1 MDSNERKI
9 LAFTSFGHFFTHL
22 YMLIF
27 PVLLLP
33 ITRDLDMPLED
44 ILPKSFLMY
53 LLYGL
58 LAMPWG
64 YLSDRFNPRI
74 VMGSGII
81 LSGAGFLLSGAL
93 KNSAFLSLSLAL
105 VGIGCAAYHP
115 SGLSMLSKGIRSR
128 GKAMGYNGIF
138 GNLGIATAPFAAGL
152 LNFAFGW
159 QTSLL
164 ILGVAGVAV
173 GIVCLI
179 IPFSVDR
186 DTDRQK
192 VSEIKKGNI
201 LKLFLALCAA
211 AVFSGLLFRG
221 FTLILPSYLET
232 RLSGAFENLVA
243 ALSKAG
249 ETGVLSSEQGTLF
262 AAVIAGCAYLVG
274 MAGQVVGGRLADR
287 FELKKTYLVFLLS
300 AMPFLLLL
308 GFGSGFGLI
317 AYAGMVTFFTLGM
330 QPVENCMF
338 AMLTPPRWRSV
349 AYGLKFT
356 LTFGVGSLSVFLV
369 NVVQDRFGIE
379 KVILLLTGYL
389 AMVIILI
396 VVLNILGRNQ
406 ELRQTAAEKPGKAP
420 SVNR

>member
-33 ITRDLDMPLED
+33 ITRALDMPLEQ

-58 LAMPWG
+58 LAIPWG

-81 LSGAGFLLSGAL
+81 LAGAGFLISGTL
-93 KNSAFLSLSLAL
+93 KNPAFLSLSLAL

-128 GKAMGYNGIF
+128 GKAMGLNGIF
-138 GNLGIATAPFAAGL
+138 GNLGIATAPFAAGV
-152 LNFAFGW
+152 LNYAFGW
-159 QTSLL
+159 QTTLL
-164 ILGVAGVAV
+164 ILGIAGVGV
-173 GIVCLI
+173 GIICYIV
-179 IPFSVDR
+179 PFSVDR
-186 DTDRQK
+186 DTDRQQ
-192 VSEIKKGNI
+192 VSEVKKGNI
-201 LKLFLALCAA
+201 LKLFLALCVAA
-211 AVFSGLLFRG
+211 IFSGLLFRG

-232 RLSGAFENLVA
+232 RLSGAFESLYA
-243 ALSKAG
+243 ALNRAG
-249 ETGVLSSEQGTLF
+249 ESGVLSSEQGTLF

-274 MAGQVVGGRLADR
+274 MAGQVVGGRLADK
-287 FELKKTYLVFLLS
+287 FELKKTYLVFLLL

-308 GFGSGFGLI
+308 RFGSGFGLI
-317 AYAGMVTFFTLGM
+317 AFAGMVTFFTLGM

-369 NVVQDRFGIE
+369 NVVQDRWGIE
-379 KVILLLTGYL
+379 AVILLLTGYL
-389 AMVIILI
+389 AMVILLI
-396 VVLNILGRNQ
+396 VNLNLLGRSQ
-406 ELRQTAAEKPGKAP
+406 PLRQISVGK
-420 SVNR
+420 S

>member
-22 YMLIF
+22 YMLVF

-33 ITRDLDMPLED
+33 ITRSLDMPLEQ

-58 LAMPWG
+58 LAIPWG
-64 YLSDRFNPRI
+64 YLSDRFNPRK
-74 VMGSGII
+74 VMGAGII

-93 KNSAFLSLSLAL
+93 KNSTFLSLSLAL

-128 GKAMGYNGIF
+128 GKAMGLNGIF
-138 GNLGIATAPFAAGL
+138 GNLGIACAPFAAGL
-152 LNFAFGW
+152 LNYAFGW
-159 QTSLL
+159 RTTLL
-164 ILGVAGVAV
+164 ILGVAGVGV

-186 DTDRQK
+186 DSDRQQG
-192 VSEIKKGNI
+192 SEIKKGNV

-211 AVFSGLLFRG
+211 AIFSGLLFRG

-232 RLSGAFENLVA
+232 RLSSAFENLYA
-243 ALSKAG
+243 ILGKAG
-249 ETGVLSSEQGTLF
+249 ESGILSSEQGSLF
-262 AAVIAGCAYLVG
+262 AAVIAGCAYLIG
-274 MAGQVVGGRLADR
+274 MAGQVIGGRLADK
-287 FELKKTYLVFLLS
+287 FELKKTYLVFLIL

-308 GFGSGFGLI
+308 RFGSGFGLI
-317 AYAGMVTFFTLGM
+317 AFAGMVTFFTLGM

-356 LTFGVGSLSVFLV
+356 LTFGIGSLSVYLV
-369 NVVQDRFGIE
+369 TVVQDRWGIE
-379 KVILLLTGYL
+379 AVILLLAGYL
-389 AMVIILI
+389 AMVILLI
-396 VVLNILGRNQ
+396 VNLNLLGRNQ
-406 ELRQTAAEKPGKAP
+406 DLRQINTTKAGEPP
-420 SVNR
+420 S